1 MGVIL
6 DTSIWVAVERGRLT
20 PAEVEKVTGKE
31 PVYLSPITIAEL
43 EYGVQRAPDSHSRMK
58 RQAALTRVRSK
69 PCLTMDSITG
79 ELVGQVLAKLDASG
93 KATQHRLHDIWM
105 ACQALQHNMGLLT
118 LNGRDFKD
126 IPGLRLLEIKT
137 GRISV
142 TGN

>member
-20 PAEVEKVTGKE
+20 PAEVEAVTGKD
-31 PVYLSPITIAEL
+31 PVYLSPITVAEL
-43 EYGVQRAPDSHSRMK
+43 EYGIQCAPDKHSRMK
-58 RQAALTRVRSK
+58 RQAALARLRSR
-69 PCLTMDSITG
+69 PCLSIDSVTG
-79 ELVGQVLAKLDASG
+79 ELVGQVLAKLNTAG

-105 ACQALQHNMGLLT
+105 ACQALQHNLGLLT

-142 TGN
+142 TKN